1 MRRAAPLLLVTT
13 LFLGCSSPRSTSQST
28 APAEGAA
35 SKPETKSP
43 EASSATSEP
52 KGARDESDDRAAE
65 EPASRAPSP
74 PPGLPGQ
81 GSPEP
86 LAVDPKKSEE
96 KSTSK
101 NKRDDGKGAAP
112 MAATTKSLSGRL
124 SSADVEGVVTGAIDR
139 FAKCTT
145 VDLTV
150 EIKAVIGGDGRVVE
164 VKIPRS
170 QPDDP
175 RARDCVGASF
185 KELAFPKS
193 SDKKSSPIAFELNLR
208 RRAE

>member
-1 MRRAAPLLLVTT
+1 MRRAAPLLLT
-13 LFLGCSSPRSTSQST
+13 LLFACSSPKGVSQSS
-28 APAEGAA
+28 APADGPALEPAEATSAAKEERRAQAGDEDRGAGSA
-35 SKPETKSP
+35 PESKSP
-43 EASSATSEP
+43 AP
-52 KGARDESDDRAAE
+52 PPPPPQPGPVGQG
-65 EPASRAPSP
+65 EPAPLVDAPK
-74 PPGLPGQ
+74 
-81 GSPEP
+81 
-86 LAVDPKKSEE
+86 ATE
-96 KSTSK
+96 KQTSK

-139 FAKCTT
+139 FSRCTT

-150 EIKAVIGGDGRVVE
+150 EIKAVIGGDGRVIE

-185 KELAFPKS
+185 KELSFPKS
-193 SDKKSSPIAFELNLR
+193 SDNKSSPIAFELNLR